1 MLETAWND
9 YRGWARRARQLQ
21 ADHQKWSRMA
31 AGSAALAAVFGAAAG
46 SVGTGHGGQ
55 ILAFL
60 AAACAAITPVLGQD
74 ILSVGRE
81 TGWLRARA
89 AAEAIKSECMR
100 FSARVGDYA
109 GAERKALFRRR
120 CEETIDAIT
129 KTGLI
134 PLADPVKNDPRRPG
148 DEMTLDWYLLN
159 RVEEQRDYYAKVQVN
174 SERDARQ
181 RRAAALVL
189 SVLSAVL
196 GAASATFNVTGLA
209 PWIAV
214 AGTLGGVLLARS
226 AGERSQFLAA
236 NAAAMFSALQR
247 MKEAATED
255 GATLAALVGAAE
267 DLLDG
272 EHAAWSERMHRLTT
286 QADKSAPAAAVEG
299 ST

>member
-21 ADHQKWSRMA
+21 ADHRTWSRMA
-31 AGSAALAAVFGAAAG
+31 VGSAAVAAVFGAAAG
-46 SVGTGHGGQ
+46 SAGSNTGGRV
-55 ILAFL
+55 LAFL

-74 ILSVGRE
+74 MLSVGRE
-81 TGWLRARA
+81 AGWLRARA

-120 CEETIDAIT
+120 CEQAIEAVA
-129 KTGLI
+129 KTGLT
-134 PLADPVKNDPRRPG
+134 PLADPLGDDPRRPG
-148 DEMTLDWYLLN
+148 DDMTLDWYLSQ
-159 RVEEQRDYYAKVQVN
+159 RIDEQRDYCAKVQTKN
-174 SERDARQ
+174 ERDAGR
-181 RRAAALVL
+181 RRAAALAL

-196 GAASATFNVTGLA
+196 GAASATFDVAGLA

-236 NAAAMFSALQR
+236 NAAAMVSALER

-255 GATLAALVGAAE
+255 GATLAALVGATE

-272 EHAAWSERMHRLTT
+272 EHAAWSDRMHRLAA
-286 QADKSAPAAAVEG
+286 QADKPAPVAAG
-299 ST
+299 